1 MAKLILK
8 QQEPPKGSWL
18 HHHGSQV
25 AYAGFIA
32 LLLLIS
38 LGILFAFR
46 PSPVAL
52 QSQPLPSISSAT
64 NPKVK
69 AQYLS
74 DWEKLTIMQNTYEQ
88 LAKSA
93 GSREQAQVLLN
104 QAEMAWQHL
113 LIMTESTEQLGL
125 SAQEKEQL
133 VEEQAY
139 QQDQWQARIHF
150 AELRLEHFSE
160 IAKIDPPITN
170 DAQQPVSSTQAAVAL
185 PPSADELKT
194 QAVADTLP
202 SSKFIAQPPA
212 GVKLPAGFCT
222 LDGSGVCKPEASN

>member
-74 DWEKLTIMQNTYEQ
+74 DWEKLLLPGYESPGSTREKNRLQ
-88 LAKSA
+88 EFLAA
-93 GSREQAQVLLN
+93 G
-104 QAEMAWQHL
+104 H
-113 LIMTESTEQLGL
+113 
-125 SAQEKEQL
+125 
-133 VEEQAY
+133 
-139 QQDQWQARIHF
+139 
-150 AELRLEHFSE
+150 
-160 IAKIDPPITN
+160 
-170 DAQQPVSSTQAAVAL
+170 
-185 PPSADELKT
+185 
-194 QAVADTLP
+194 
-202 SSKFIAQPPA
+202 
-212 GVKLPAGFCT
+212 
-222 LDGSGVCKPEASN
+222 